1 MTKNK
6 VICPDCQK
14 EIRPEAKLQV
24 GDILECQNCATEV
37 EIVNLSPLQVEII
50 EEEK

>member
-1 MTKNK
+1 MTQKI
-6 VICPDCQK
+6 ICPDCKK
-14 EIRPEAKLQV
+14 EIKVTKVEV

-37 EIVNLSPLQVEII
+37 EVLDLNPIKIEVI

>member
-1 MTKNK
+1 MKQK
-6 VICPDCQK
+6 IICPDCNE
-14 EIRPEAKLQV
+14 EINIDQRIEV

-37 EIVNLSPLQVEII
+37 EVLNTNPIKIEII

>member
-1 MTKNK
+1 MKQK
-6 VICPDCQK
+6 IICPDCKEEIKTDQK
-14 EIRPEAKLQV
+14 IEV

-37 EIVNLSPLQVEII
+37 EVLDLNPLQVEII

>member
-1 MTKNK
+1 MNQKI
-6 VICPDCQK
+6 ICPDCNK
-14 EIRPEAKLQV
+14 EIITDQKIEV

-37 EIVNLSPLQVEII
+37 EVLDTNPLKVEII

>member
-1 MTKNK
+1 MVQKI
-6 VICPDCQK
+6 ICPDCKVEISTDQK
-14 EIRPEAKLQV
+14 IEV

-37 EIVNLSPLQVEII
+37 EVLDINPVKVEII